1 MRGNIADDHT
11 AWLTQTEICDVVEGF
26 AIAAVRVV
34 VLTELRLT
42 ELSRVA
48 SAHSYG
54 YNTAT
59 LKCSTLANQRFFL
72 KCVYNIRYLHY

>member
-1 MRGNIADDHT
+1 MRGNIADGYI
-11 AWLTQTEICDVVEGF
+11 AGLTQTEICDVVEGS

-34 VLTELRLT
+34 VWTELRLT

>member
-1 MRGNIADDHT
+1 MRGNIADDHI
-11 AWLTQTEICDVVEGF
+11 AGQTQTEISDVVEGS

-34 VLTELRLT
+34 VWTELRLT

-54 YNTAT
+54 YSNN
-59 LKCSTLANQRFFL
+59 KVQ
-72 KCVYNIRYLHY
+72 YNRKEEVLS